1 MTAKRKTQKDSELY
15 QLKVTLQGIRPPIW
29 RRIQVPGFITLNQLH
44 EILQEAMGW
53 ENYHLHLFEI
63 GRDRYTAPAMDEDWD
78 DVGEEDEDDTQY
90 TLDEVVTRPGQR
102 FRYTYDFGDGWDHAI
117 VVEEILPAEKD
128 VKYPVCLAG
137 KRACPPEDCG
147 GPWGYQDLLEALGNP
162 KHERHEE
169 LSELVGGKFDPEDFK
184 LEKVNEHLKSVR
196 PSARRRK
203 PAH

>member
-1 MTAKRKTQKDSELY
+1 
-15 QLKVTLQGIRPPIW
+15 
-29 RRIQVPGFITLNQLH
+29 
-44 EILQEAMGW
+44 
-53 ENYHLHLFEI
+53 
-63 GRDRYTAPAMDEDWD
+63 
-78 DVGEEDEDDTQY
+78 
-90 TLDEVVTRPGQR
+90 
-102 FRYTYDFGDGWDHAI
+102 
-117 VVEEILPAEKD
+117 VEEILPAEKD

-169 LSELVGGKFDPEDFK
+169 LSEWVGGKFDPEDFNLK
-184 LEKVNEHLKSVR
+184 AVNERLKSLR